1 MDNPINSSNSI
12 PVLLLNFS
20 VSVFTKPILVIARA
34 REQHKRK
41 NSCDAGTVKTVI
53 RVLPGLG
60 QDLDRRR
67 KTAVQVLIDGT
78 NSNTASL
85 ISSYAG
91 EIIATYAGAVAV
103 KQEQARRFS
112 ITPGSINLRTPRLEA
127 RSRVWFNPD
136 LRSRNYFVPGVMAN
150 LLMVVTV
157 MLTGM
162 AIVRE
167 KEIGTMEQ
175 LMVSPIRPIELMLGK
190 TLPFALVGLIDI
202 VLVTVVALLLFRVPF
217 QGSFLLLLFC
227 AALFLMTSLGV
238 GLFISTIFRAP
249 SSRPSCLLSL
259 ARLGNQWVSGVVSGL
274 GLSEEAVELAA
285 GRVEGALLV
294 FPSVVD

>member
-1 MDNPINSSNSI
+1 M
-12 PVLLLNFS
+12 
-20 VSVFTKPILVIARA
+20 KP
-34 REQHKRK
+34 
-41 NSCDAGTVKTVI
+41 
-53 RVLPGLG
+53 
-60 QDLDRRR
+60 
-67 KTAVQVLIDGT
+67 
-78 NSNTASL
+78 
-85 ISSYAG
+85 
-91 EIIATYAGAVAV
+91 
-103 KQEQARRFS
+103 EQARRFS
-112 ITPGSINLRTPRLEA
+112 ITPGSINFHRTPRLEA

-202 VLVTVVALLLFRVPF
+202 ALVTVVALLLFRVPF

-227 AALFLMTSLGV
+227 AALFLMTAAWGWACSYPTISRTQQQAIMFFFFGSSGESVGNWRSL
-238 GLFISTIFRAP
+238 RA
-249 SSRPSCLLSL
+249 
-259 ARLGNQWVSGVVSGL
+259 GI
-274 GLSEEAVELAA
+274 E
-285 GRVEGALLV
+285 
-294 FPSVVD
+294 